1 MATYRK
7 SVSLITAVL
16 GLSALAGCAGSMPS
30 HASGLEHAKP
40 KAGDVYASGDET
52 PADIYRAWHL
62 YKELDGSASVEGE
75 LRLADLSKWKLD
87 VYRSAYYWYRR
98 AAAGGD
104 GVAAANL
111 WYMYETAS
119 DSARDNQEA
128 MGYYEMAVASDEGLR
143 QLFALETKL
152 AIDGERHYPQA
163 TAGQGTALIEFERAD
178 GDKATDV
185 KVYRSSGNTDLDNA
199 AIAAVQNASL
209 PAVPAAL
216 TGLHHFII
224 SVKIGPDIG

>member
-1 MATYRK
+1 MAAYRK
-7 SVSLITAVL
+7 TVSLITGAL
-16 GLSALAGCAGSMPS
+16 ALSVLAGCASSMPS
-30 HASGLEHAKP
+30 HAIHAKP
-40 KAGDVYASGDET
+40 MSGDVYAADGDA

-62 YKELDGSASVEGE
+62 YKELDGNASVEGE
-75 LRLADLSKWKLD
+75 LRLADLSQWRWD